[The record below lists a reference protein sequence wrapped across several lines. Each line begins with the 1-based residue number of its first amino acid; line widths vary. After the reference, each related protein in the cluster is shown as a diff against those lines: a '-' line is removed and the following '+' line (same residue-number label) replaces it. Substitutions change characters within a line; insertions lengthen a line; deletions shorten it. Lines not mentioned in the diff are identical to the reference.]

1 MPLVSISSLIEAL
14 SSSKDAK
21 RPHHTNTFQKC
32 YALSLSFELFS
43 FGLEY
48 IATSRAINTAR

>member
-1 MPLVSISSLIEAL
+1 MSISSLIEAL